1 VHIPLYHSDEL
12 SDFAHVALTNHD
24 NETTNL
30 SLTRLHNYI
39 TDNSTAEGKSLE
51 DSPYIPVMYEI
62 ASQSENSTIRFYWH
76 EQKEEPSFDRN
87 NCRVVFFND
96 DKWEVFGEKSQAQ
109 QSAYDNVYYVST
121 NYSKIDTEP
130 LIFGIKSETFYPV
143 QLAYFTVTQHFQYN
157 MLTWKTMSEQD
168 CDYFML
174 LKSID
179 GINFSP
185 CARIAGNGSSSYAH
199 IYSFCDKELQH
210 GVTYYQLE
218 QYDYDNSVW
227 KSNIITTLSQENYVY
242 AMLIRNTDKHCM
254 VQTLMNEN
262 CCITDKYGRIIATF
276 TSNTL
281 FDISNLTRGIYFVN
295 AERSKIADNSFVVR

>member
-121 NYSKIDTEP
+121 NYSKINTNSFV
-130 LIFGIKSETFYPV
+130 FGIKSETFYPV
-143 QLAYFTVTQHFQYN
+143 HLAYFTVIPQLHYN
-157 MLTWKTMSEQD
+157 VLAWKTMTEKD

-179 GINFSP
+179 GINFTP
-185 CARIAGNGSSSYAH
+185 CARIAGNASSSYAH
-199 IYSFCDKELQH
+199 SYSFFDRELYAD
-210 GVTYYQLE
+210 VMYYQLE
-218 QYDYDNSVW
+218 QYDYDNTVW
-227 KSNIITTLSQENYVY
+227 KSNIIVALSQENYVQ
-242 AMLIRNTDKHCM
+242 AMLIRNKYKHCI
-254 VQTLMNEN
+254 VQTLQNET
-262 CCITDKYGRIIATF
+262 CTISDHSGRIVATF
-276 TSNTL
+276 SSNTL
-281 FDISNLTRGIYFVN
+281 FDFSSLMQGIYFVN